1 MILFLLFAFRSFAWA
16 LSSRTDHGERKAGSH
31 SLHRLYR
38 NIAAKL
44 LAKLFA
50 DRKANSIA
58 HSCLDFLRGL
68 PAKRLKY
75 SEALLFRH
83 SLTPIHNL
91 YLYDGLIVLLS
102 LNILW
107 DSDLTYTLIFDG
119 IW

>member
-1 MILFLLFAFRSFAWA
+1 MILFLLFAFRTLAWA
-16 LSSRTDHGERKAGSH
+16 LSSRTSHGERKAGSH
-31 SLHRLYR
+31 TLHGLYR

-58 HSCLDFLRGL
+58 HPCLYFLRSL
-68 PAKRLKY
+68 SPKRLKY

-83 SLTPIHNL
+83 SLAPIYNL
-91 YLYDGLIVLLS
+91 YLNDGLIVFLS

-107 DSDLTYTLIFDG
+107 DSDLAYTLIFDG